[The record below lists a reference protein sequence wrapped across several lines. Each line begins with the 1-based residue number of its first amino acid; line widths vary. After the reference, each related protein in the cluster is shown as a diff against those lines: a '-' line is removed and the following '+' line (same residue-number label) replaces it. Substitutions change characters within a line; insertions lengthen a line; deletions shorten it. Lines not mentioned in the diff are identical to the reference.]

1 MNGWA
6 MACRNAWERRPRLRI
21 LPGSGQILRPKL
33 RSGLESLPAS
43 QTRSMFSFSSSSTP
57 PLPSSYSG
65 RERHCRVCG
74 DSKLVVS
81 PFSVAR
87 RVLASFMGNI
97 VRVERGRAFQLEEE
111 HWEAGGRGQREKS
124 GVGREGAPFSVSRPR
139 LLPLRRFGQL
149 PSFTEVRL
157 PVRSVLSGAPGPPSR
172 PPGPSA
178 TAGRAACLLPLLSC

>member
-1 MNGWA
+1 

-74 DSKLVVS
+74 DSKLVAS

-97 VRVERGRAFQLEEE
+97 VREERGRAFQLEEE
-111 HWEAGGRGQREKS
+111 HWEGGRGRGQREKS
-124 GVGREGAPFSVSRPR
+124 GVGREGAPFSVSRP
-139 LLPLRRFGQL
+139 LPLPLRRFGQL
-149 PSFTEVRL
+149 ASFTEVRL